1 MLKTENFP
9 DNLKLADIIQVFKK
23 ENPLQKINYRPAS
36 VLPSISNVFEKLVQK
51 TNKWLHK

>member
-9 DNLKLADIIQVFKK
+9 DNLKLADIFQVFKK

-51 TNKWLHK
+51 NKWLHK